1 MLNRGICKYI
11 KTNGTNQNSLISLK
25 FHWWQPDP
33 PHTPGKFQTARQT
46 MFNTNRVTTLKK
58 SKQKY
63 VVNCCK
69 TENLIRGD

>member
-1 MLNRGICKYI
+1 MVLNKIRLYPSNFIDDNL
-11 KTNGTNQNSLISLK
+11 TL
-25 FHWWQPDP
+25 PP

-46 MFNTNRVTTLKK
+46 MFNTEVTTFKK